1 MSDEATELVTNIKD
15 LILNPIIGFMFA
27 VAVVM
32 FIYGI
37 VEYIY
42 GADNEDK
49 RNAGKRHMVWGIV
62 GIFVMIGVYG
72 ILNILSDF
80 WYDIGSK
87 Y

>member
-1 MSDEATELVTNIKD
+1 MSDETAKLIANIKN

-27 VAVVM
+27 VASVM

-49 RNAGKRHMVWGIV
+49 RNAGKRHMIWGIV
-62 GIFVMIGVYG
+62 GIFVMVGVYG
-72 ILNILSDF
+72 ILNILSGF
-80 WYDIGSK
+80 WYNIDSG

>member
-1 MSDEATELVTNIKD
+1 MSDEATELINNIKD

-62 GIFVMIGVYG
+62 GIFVMMGVYG

-80 WYDIGSK
+80 WSDIGSS

>member
-1 MSDEATELVTNIKD
+1 MSNEAAKLISNIKD
-15 LILNPIIGFMFA
+15 YILNPIIGFMFA

-37 VEYIY
+37 VEWIWN
-42 GADNEDK
+42 GDNEEK
-49 RNAGKRHMVWGIV
+49 VEIGKKHMVWGII

-72 ILNILSDF
+72 ILNILSGF
-80 WYDIGSK
+80 WWEIGSG

>member
-1 MSDEATELVTNIKD
+1 MSNEAAKLISNIKVY
-15 LILNPIIGFMFA
+15 ILNPIIGFMFA

-37 VEYIY
+37 VEYIWS
-42 GADNEDK
+42 ADNEDK
-49 RNAGKRHMVWGIV
+49 VAVGKTHMIYGII

-72 ILNILSDF
+72 ILNLLSDF
-80 WYDIGSK
+80 WWQIGSG

>member
-1 MSDEATELVTNIKD
+1 MSNEAAKLISNIKVY
-15 LILNPIIGFMFA
+15 ILNPIIGFMFA

-37 VEYIY
+37 VEYIWS
-42 GADNEDK
+42 ADNEDK
-49 RNAGKRHMVWGIV
+49 VAVGKKHMIYGII

-72 ILNILSDF
+72 ILNILSGF
-80 WYDIGSK
+80 WLEIGSG